1 MSFNIDEKD
10 FFEFKLEKIK
20 NEIKD
25 EYSAITKELEAQN
38 KELKSQI
45 DVLNSKMVEPKI
57 IEVDENDDFDYII

>member
-20 NEIKD
+20 NDIKD

-57 IEVDENDDFDYII
+57 IEVDENDDFDYVI